1 MYVGK
6 KKLMYTHN
14 ELVTASPLMS
24 WSHGYTKR
32 TLAGHTCTY
41 CAVTFYEVSICF
53 QLSSKPAPEEMA
65 YSSLLRMV
73 STSGNI
79 GSLRRFMH
87 VEALGSRCS
96 RPPDITQNGG

>member
-1 MYVGK
+1 MSGHMDIQDVYLLVIHVHTYV
-6 KKLMYTHN
+6 
-14 ELVTASPLMS
+14 
-24 WSHGYTKR
+24 
-32 TLAGHTCTY
+32 
-41 CAVTFYEVSICF
+41 VTFYEVSIHF